1 MTPLLQANGLS
12 KTYSAR
18 FPKRDSFDA
27 LSDMTFDVRP
37 GEIFAFLGPNGAGK
51 TTTINLLLGF
61 LNPTR
66 GECRLFG
73 LDPRERRAREQ
84 VGFLP
89 ENYAFYPA
97 FTAPTL
103 LNYFGRLQGIPAPER
118 LKRIDELIERVDLT
132 EARRRPVG
140 KYSRGMRQRL
150 GIAQALLN
158 RPKLLI
164 LDEPTSGFDP
174 IGRYMVRDLLSE
186 LKQSGVSIFL
196 CSHILSEVEAICDRV
211 VIIDRGRTVR
221 EGTLASVLGTG
232 RGFEIVFRDASGDVS
247 RDLAARGT
255 AIEELENNRRIA
267 VNDEAEAQRLLDQIR
282 AGGGVIVRYQAI
294 GRSLE
299 ETFIQD
305 IAGRHTRAQEKV
317 S

>member
-1 MTPLLQANGLS
+1 MTPLLEAHGLS
-12 KTYSAR
+12 KTYGPR
-18 FPKRDSFDA
+18 FPKREAFDA
-27 LSDMTFDVRP
+27 LSDMSFEVRP

-97 FTAPTL
+97 FNAPTL
-103 LNYFGRLQGIPAPER
+103 LNYFGRLQGIAAPER
-118 LKRIDELIERVDLT
+118 AKRINELLERVDLT

-174 IGRYMVRDLLSE
+174 IGRNMVRDLLME

-221 EGTLASVLGTG
+221 QGTLESVLSSG
-232 RGFEIVFRDASGDVS
+232 RGFEIVFRDPSGSVFAE
-247 RDLAARGT
+247 LAARGVSS
-255 AIEELENNRRIA
+255 EELENGRRVT
-267 VNDEAEAQRLLDQIR
+267 VNDETEAQRLLDLIR
-282 AGGGVIVRYQAI
+282 ASGGIIVRYQAI

-305 IAGRHTRAQEKV
+305 IAGRHARAQEKV

>member
-1 MTPLLQANGLS
+1 MTPLLEANGLS

-18 FPKRDSFDA
+18 FPKREAFAA
-27 LSDMTFDVRP
+27 LSDVSFDVHP

-84 VGFLP
+84 VGYLP

-97 FTAPTL
+97 FKAPTL

-118 LKRIDELIERVDLT
+118 KRRIDELLERVDLT
-132 EARRRPVG
+132 EARGRAVG

-158 RPKLLI
+158 QPKLLI

-174 IGRYMVRDLLSE
+174 IGRHMVRDLLME
-186 LKQSGVSIFL
+186 LKQRGVSIFL

-221 EGTLASVLGTG
+221 QGTLESVLGTG
-232 RGFEIVFRDASGDVS
+232 RGFEIVFRDPSGEVLRALTASG
-247 RDLAARGT
+247 AAL
-255 AIEELENNRRIA
+255 EQLENAHRITA
-267 VNDEAEAQRLLDQIR
+267 DDEAVAQRVLDQIR
-282 AGGGVIVRYQAI
+282 AAGGIIVRYQAI

-305 IAGRHTRAQEKV
+305 IAGRHAQLQQKV
-317 S
+317 T

>member
-1 MTPLLQANGLS
+1 MTPLLEANGLS
-12 KTYSAR
+12 KTYGRR
-18 FPKRDSFDA
+18 FPRRETFDA
-27 LSDMTFDVRP
+27 LSDMSFEVRP

-66 GECRLFG
+66 GNCRLFG

-97 FTAPTL
+97 FKAPTL
-103 LNYFGRLQGIPAPER
+103 LNYFGRLHGIPAPER
-118 LKRIDELIERVDLT
+118 RKRIDELLERVGLAD
-132 EARRRPVG
+132 ARGRAVG

-174 IGRYMVRDLLSE
+174 IGRYMVRDLLTE

-196 CSHILSEVEAICDRV
+196 CSHILSEVETVCDRV
-211 VIIDRGRTVR
+211 LIIDGGRAVKQ
-221 EGTLASVLGTG
+221 GTLDSVLGSG
-232 RGFEIVFRDASGDVS
+232 RGFEVIFRDSSGSVS
-247 RDLAARGT
+247 AELAARGVSS
-255 AIEELENNRRIA
+255 EELENGRR
-267 VNDEAEAQRLLDQIR
+267 VTVSDEADAQRLLDLIR
-282 AGGGVIVRYQAI
+282 AGGGIIVRYQAV

-299 ETFIQD
+299 ETFIQE
-305 IAGRHTRAQEKV
+305 IAGQQARTQQKV